1 MVRLKHAN
9 DEKSKTDS
17 FRHIVTFFD
26 FVPYKYSCLYLFT
39 EDFLVDSIH
48 GSFINNTC
56 KLKILLKGLECY

>member
-17 FRHIVTFFD
+17 FRHIVTFLTL
-26 FVPYKYSCLYLFT
+26 CLINTLAYLFT

>member
-26 FVPYKYSCLYLFT
+26 FVPYKYSCYTYLLRT
-39 EDFLVDSIH
+39 FLLIVS
-48 GSFINNTC
+48 TAV
-56 KLKILLKGLECY
+56 L